1 MEYNNT
7 IDTKKINHSNFIKKT
22 IYDFIHNEYKKY
34 LIENRIL
41 LIKEEDIYNIINDV
55 YDKNIKVLKNNIR
68 DVLKKSDSNITALS
82 IENLILEIFSEKENN
97 INNLKEEL
105 IVIQRHN
112 LKSLTLPIINNS
124 LNLSISI
131 EHSFVKI
138 DKVNTKEI
146 SEHKE
151 IYDVLKKYEYIYSIG
166 NIILEKI
173 ENDKKIEIIKNFLKD
188 KKEINIECYAFK
200 NN

>member
-7 IDTKKINHSNFIKKT
+7 IDTKKINYSNFIKKT

-41 LIKEEDIYNIINDV
+41 LIKEEDVYNIINDV
-55 YDKNIKVLKNNIR
+55 YDKNIKVLKNHIR

-82 IENLILEIFSEKENN
+82 IENIILEIFSEKEKN

-124 LNLSISI
+124 LNVSISI

-151 IYDVLKKYEYIYSIG
+151 IYDLLKKYEYIYSIG

-173 ENDKKIEIIKNFLKD
+173 ENDKKIEIIKNVLKD

-200 NN
+200 YN

>member
-7 IDTKKINHSNFIKKT
+7 IDTKKINYSNFIKKT

-55 YDKNIKVLKNNIR
+55 YDKNIKVLKNHIR
-68 DVLKKSDSNITALS
+68 DVLKNSDSNITALS
-82 IENLILEIFSEKENN
+82 IENIILEIFSEKEKN

-124 LNLSISI
+124 LNVSISI

-151 IYDVLKKYEYIYSIG
+151 IYDLLKKYEYIYSIG

-173 ENDKKIEIIKNFLKD
+173 ENDKKIEIIKNVLKD

-200 NN
+200 YN